1 MTQDRA
7 QLLITAVDQTRSAF
21 DSIRGNL
28 AKLGDESNR
37 VKGLLAGLG
46 VSLSVAGFATMI
58 KSAIDAA
65 DQLNKLSQKIGISVE
80 ALSTLR
86 FAAQLSDVSLETLQ
100 KGIKGLSQNIA
111 EANTG
116 VGDGAQ
122 VFEALGISVKNAD
135 GSMKSTEAV
144 LLQVADVFANLEDG
158 AVKTA
163 LAVKLFGKSGMDMI
177 PFLNQGAAG
186 INQLTAEAERLGL
199 KLTTETARS
208 AEAFNDNLTALKAS
222 SSSLGIALA
231 RDFLP
236 ELTNITNAM
245 REAANEAGTLKAL
258 WVGLGGVGNLV
269 FNGTEIK
276 RARDEVARIQEL
288 VDSTRKKVD
297 TGKAPV
303 PFMPFDIKFNDAAMA
318 TLKKNLAQWEQELA
332 GAKQRLDALISP
344 KRPEEKPPAGAP
356 TEDMQRIACVV
367 SGGQWINGKC
377 EKKSAGSAEKD
388 TTGAQTA
395 LLKAQLDAEFALLKD
410 GLTRQQTALDAALED
425 RLVSVRNYY
434 IQKTAIEQREVDAE
448 IARKQ
453 QELARSQQVASTG
466 KSDNDRLRA
475 KAEVV
480 KAESDLITLNNRRAD
495 IEQAN
500 ARKSAQ
506 AERELAD
513 ALAQARE
520 ELGQI
525 TGTATDA
532 DRQAAIARS
541 YRDLRAR
548 LAAESDAGGVSLVD
562 RQIDVNAVQANLAAL
577 ESQWRQVTERLRN
590 AQEAIQTQQQAGML
604 TEAQAR
610 QQIVALQQQS
620 ATEMERLLPTMQQAA
635 QTIGPDAVIR
645 VQSWRNELE
654 RTRLVVDEM
663 APLWNRIGEAFG
675 GALNGILSGT
685 QTWRNAMS
693 ALFMQVANAFLQQL
707 VIQPFQQWVA
717 MQARMLA
724 LKLGFIQQEQAADTA
739 ASVAKVAQKSS
750 ETTAVVSMDAAK
762 AGAGAAASQ
771 ASIPY
776 VGPALAVAA
785 MVAMV
790 AAVMA
795 LLGKVKKF
803 AAGGLVSGPG
813 TSTSDS
819 IPARLSAGEFV
830 LRAEVVRRVG
840 VDFLHALNG
849 GLSAPRWS
857 GPRLAFADGGVVPEI
872 APAPAAA
879 PSQAVRIVNV
889 IDPGMAADYLNSA
902 AGEKTIL
909 NVLSRNGSA
918 VRELL
923 R

>member
-28 AKLGDESNR
+28 SKLGDESNR
-37 VKGLLAGLG
+37 VKGMLAGLG

-100 KGIKGLSQNIA
+100 KGIKGLSQNIT

-116 VGDGAQ
+116 IGDGAQ
-122 VFEALGISVKNAD
+122 VFDALGISVRNAD

-186 INQLTAEAERLGL
+186 ISQLTAEAERLGL

-258 WVGLGGVGNLV
+258 WVGLGGVGNLI

-303 PFMPFDIKFNDAAMA
+303 PFMPFDVKFNDGAMA
-318 TLKKNLAQWEQELA
+318 TLRKNLAQWEQELA
-332 GAKQRLDALISP
+332 GAKQRLDDLTSP
-344 KRPEEKPPAGAP
+344 KRPEEKTPTGKP

-367 SGGQWINGKC
+367 SGGQWVNGKC
-377 EKKSAGSAEKD
+377 EKKSAGGAEKE
-388 TTGAQTA
+388 TTGAQLA
-395 LLKAQLDAEFALLKD
+395 VVKAQAEAEFKVLKE
-410 GLTRQQTALDAALED
+410 GLDLQKTALDRALDD
-425 RLVSVRNYY
+425 RLVSIRDYY
-434 IQKTAIEQREVDAE
+434 GRKTQIEQQAIDQELA
-448 IARKQ
+448 AKQ
-453 QELARSQQVASTG
+453 QELTAQSAIAVGG
-466 KSDNDRLRA
+466 KDEAQRLRA
-475 KAEVV
+475 KAEVKKLEGEITV
-480 KAESDLITLNNRRAD
+480 LNMKRGEVEVANAHAAAKAEKELADELARVRDRLAEIRGAGGGGGGDVTRARLEREYQPLIEKLNRMGDTTGAADVGRLINVETDLAELAKLERQYGVVTERMAIR
-495 IEQAN
+495 
-500 ARKSAQ
+500 
-506 AERELAD
+506 EREL
-513 ALAQARE
+513 Q
-520 ELGQI
+520 
-525 TGTATDA
+525 
-532 DRQAAIARS
+532 
-541 YRDLRAR
+541 
-548 LAAESDAGGVSLVD
+548 
-562 RQIDVNAVQANLAAL
+562 VQKD
-577 ESQWRQVTERLRN
+577 
-590 AQEAIQTQQQAGML
+590 AGML
-604 TEAQAR
+604 TESQMRRGVLELHQQTAAEVDGLIPKMQELAASTGSEEAINRVAR
-610 QQIVALQQQS
+610 LKVEVAGLKTEADDVATRINGDVENAFATMFEQIGSGAKS
-620 ATEMERLLPTMQQAA
+620 AKDAFADFARSVISAINRIAA
-635 QTIGPDAVIR
+635 QKIAE
-645 VQSWRNELE
+645 EL
-654 RTRLVVDEM
+654 
-663 APLWNRIGEAFG
+663 FG
-675 GALNGILSGT
+675 G
-685 QTWRNAMS
+685 MS
-693 ALFMQVANAFLQQL
+693 
-707 VIQPFQQWVA
+707 
-717 MQARMLA
+717 
-724 LKLGFIQQEQAADTA
+724 KG
-739 ASVAKVAQKSS
+739 
-750 ETTAVVSMDAAK
+750 
-762 AGAGAAASQ
+762 GG
-771 ASIPY
+771 
-776 VGPALAVAA
+776 
-785 MVAMV
+785 
-790 AAVMA
+790 
-795 LLGKVKKF
+795 
-803 AAGGLVSGPG
+803 GGLGGLISGLFQWAGFASGGYVTGPG
-813 TSTSDS
+813 TTTSDS
-819 IPARLSAGEFV
+819 IPARLSAGEYV
-830 LRAEVVRRVG
+830 LRAEAVRRVG
-840 VDFLHALNG
+840 VEFLHALNG
-849 GLSAPRWS
+849 GLAAPRWL
-857 GPRLAFADGGVVPEI
+857 GPRLAFAEGGLVPDV
-872 APAPAAA
+872 AQAPAAA
-879 PSQAVRIVNV
+879 PSQSVRIVNV

>member
-37 VKGLLAGLG
+37 VRGMLAGLG
-46 VSLSVAGFATMI
+46 VSLSVAGFAAMI

-116 VGDGAQ
+116 IGDGAQ
-122 VFEALGISVKNAD
+122 VFDALGISVRNAD

-186 INQLTAEAERLGL
+186 ISQLTAEAERLGL

-258 WVGLGGVGNLV
+258 WVGLGGVGNLI

-303 PFMPFDIKFNDAAMA
+303 PFMPFDVKFNDGAMA
-318 TLKKNLAQWEQELA
+318 TLRKNLAQWEQELA
-332 GAKQRLDALISP
+332 GAKQRLDDLTSP
-344 KRPEEKPPAGAP
+344 KRPEEKTPTGKP

-367 SGGQWINGKC
+367 SGGQWVNGKC
-377 EKKSAGSAEKD
+377 EKKSAGGAEKD
-388 TTGAQTA
+388 TTGAQLA
-395 LLKAQLDAEFALLKD
+395 VVKAQAEAEFKVLKE
-410 GLTRQQTALDAALED
+410 GLDLQKTALDRALDD
-425 RLVSVRNYY
+425 RLVSIRDYY
-434 IQKTAIEQREVDAE
+434 GRKTQIEQQAIDQELA
-448 IARKQ
+448 AKQ
-453 QELARSQQVASTG
+453 QELTAQSAIAVGG
-466 KSDNDRLRA
+466 KDEAQRLRA
-475 KAEVV
+475 KADVKKLEGEITVLNMKRGEVEV
-480 KAESDLITLNNRRAD
+480 ANAHAAAKAEKELADELARVRDRLAEIRGAGGGGGGDVTRARLEREYQPLIEKLNRMGDTTGAADVGRLINVETDLAELAKLERQYGVVTERMAIR
-495 IEQAN
+495 
-500 ARKSAQ
+500 
-506 AERELAD
+506 EREL
-513 ALAQARE
+513 Q
-520 ELGQI
+520 
-525 TGTATDA
+525 
-532 DRQAAIARS
+532 
-541 YRDLRAR
+541 
-548 LAAESDAGGVSLVD
+548 
-562 RQIDVNAVQANLAAL
+562 VQKD
-577 ESQWRQVTERLRN
+577 
-590 AQEAIQTQQQAGML
+590 AGML
-604 TEAQAR
+604 TESQMRRGVLELHQQTAAEVDGLIPKMQELAASTGSEEAINRVAR
-610 QQIVALQQQS
+610 LKVEVAGLKTEADDVATRINGDVENAFATMFEQIGSGAKS
-620 ATEMERLLPTMQQAA
+620 AKDAFADFARSVISAINRIAA
-635 QTIGPDAVIR
+635 QKIAE
-645 VQSWRNELE
+645 EL
-654 RTRLVVDEM
+654 
-663 APLWNRIGEAFG
+663 FG
-675 GALNGILSGT
+675 G
-685 QTWRNAMS
+685 MS
-693 ALFMQVANAFLQQL
+693 
-707 VIQPFQQWVA
+707 
-717 MQARMLA
+717 
-724 LKLGFIQQEQAADTA
+724 KG
-739 ASVAKVAQKSS
+739 
-750 ETTAVVSMDAAK
+750 
-762 AGAGAAASQ
+762 GG
-771 ASIPY
+771 
-776 VGPALAVAA
+776 
-785 MVAMV
+785 
-790 AAVMA
+790 
-795 LLGKVKKF
+795 
-803 AAGGLVSGPG
+803 GGLGGLISGLFQWAGFASGGYVTGPG
-813 TSTSDS
+813 TTTSDS
-819 IPARLSAGEFV
+819 IPARLSAGEYV
-830 LRAEVVRRVG
+830 LRAEAVRRVG
-840 VDFLHALNG
+840 VEFLHALNG
-849 GLSAPRWS
+849 GLAAPRWL
-857 GPRLAFADGGVVPEI
+857 GPRLAFAEGGLVPDV
-872 APAPAAA
+872 AQAPAAA
-879 PSQAVRIVNV
+879 PSQSVRIVNV

>member
-122 VFEALGISVKNAD
+122 VFDALGISVKNAD

-186 INQLTAEAERLGL
+186 ITQLTAEAERLGL

-276 RARDEVARIQEL
+276 QARDEVARIQEL
-288 VDSTRKKVD
+288 VDSTRKKVES
-297 TGKAPV
+297 GKAPV
-303 PFMPFDIKFNDAAMA
+303 PFMPFDVKFNDTAMA
-318 TLKKNLAQWEQELA
+318 TLRKNLAQWEQELV

-344 KRPEEKPPAGAP
+344 KRPEEKTPTGKP

-367 SGGQWINGKC
+367 SGGQWVNGKC
-377 EKKSAGSAEKD
+377 EKKSAGGAEKD
-388 TTGAQTA
+388 TAGAQLA
-395 LLKAQLDAEFALLKD
+395 VVKAQAEAEFKVLKE
-410 GLTRQQTALDAALED
+410 GLDLQKSALDRALDD
-425 RLVSVRNYY
+425 RLVSIRDYY
-434 IQKTAIEQREVDAE
+434 ARKTQIEQQAIDQELA
-448 IARKQ
+448 AKQ
-453 QELARSQQVASTG
+453 QELAAQSAVAVSG
-466 KSDNDRLRA
+466 KDEAQRLRA
-475 KAEVV
+475 KAEVKKLEGEITV
-480 KAESDLITLNNRRAD
+480 LNMKRGEVEVVNAHAAAKAEKELADELARVRDRLAEIRGGSGGEVTRARLEREYQPLIEKLQRMGDTTGVADVGRLINVEADLAELGKLERQYQTVTERMAIR
-495 IEQAN
+495 
-500 ARKSAQ
+500 
-506 AERELAD
+506 EREL
-513 ALAQARE
+513 Q
-520 ELGQI
+520 
-525 TGTATDA
+525 
-532 DRQAAIARS
+532 
-541 YRDLRAR
+541 
-548 LAAESDAGGVSLVD
+548 
-562 RQIDVNAVQANLAAL
+562 VQKD
-577 ESQWRQVTERLRN
+577 
-590 AQEAIQTQQQAGML
+590 AGML
-604 TEAQAR
+604 TESQMRRGVLELHQQTAAEVEGLIPKMQELAAATGSEEAINRVAR
-610 QQIVALQQQS
+610 LKVEVAGLKTAADDVATRINGDVENAFATMFEQIGSGAKS
-620 ATEMERLLPTMQQAA
+620 AKDAFADFARSVLAAINRIAA
-635 QTIGPDAVIR
+635 QKIAE
-645 VQSWRNELE
+645 EL
-654 RTRLVVDEM
+654 
-663 APLWNRIGEAFG
+663 FG
-675 GALNGILSGT
+675 GMNKGG
-685 QTWRNAMS
+685 
-693 ALFMQVANAFLQQL
+693 
-707 VIQPFQQWVA
+707 
-717 MQARMLA
+717 
-724 LKLGFIQQEQAADTA
+724 
-739 ASVAKVAQKSS
+739 
-750 ETTAVVSMDAAK
+750 
-762 AGAGAAASQ
+762 
-771 ASIPY
+771 
-776 VGPALAVAA
+776 
-785 MVAMV
+785 
-790 AAVMA
+790 
-795 LLGKVKKF
+795 
-803 AAGGLVSGPG
+803 GGLGGLISGLFQWAGFASGGYVTGPG
-813 TSTSDS
+813 TTTSDS
-819 IPARLSAGEFV
+819 IPARLSAGEYV
-830 LRAEVVRRVG
+830 LRAEAVRRVG

-849 GLSAPRWS
+849 GFFAPRWS
-857 GPRLAFADGGVVPEI
+857 GPRLAFAEGGLVPDV
-872 APAPAAA
+872 AQAPAAA
-879 PSQAVRIVNV
+879 PSQSVRIVNV

>member
-65 DQLNKLSQKIGISVE
+65 DHLNKLSQKIGISVE

-122 VFEALGISVKNAD
+122 VFDALGISVKNAD

-163 LAVKLFGKSGMDMI
+163 LAVKLFSKSGMDMI

-222 SSSLGIALA
+222 SSALGIVLA

-236 ELTNITNAM
+236 ELINITNAM
-245 REAANEAGTLKAL
+245 REAASDSGKLKAM
-258 WVGLGGVGNLV
+258 WVGLGGVGNLL

-276 RARDEVARIQEL
+276 QARDEVARIQEL

-303 PFMPFDIKFNDAAMA
+303 PFMPFDVKFNEGAMA
-318 TLKKNLAQWEQELA
+318 TLRKNLGQWEQELA
-332 GAKQRLDALISP
+332 AAKQRLDALTSP
-344 KRPEEKPPAGAP
+344 KRADEKSPTGKP

-367 SGGQWINGKC
+367 SGGQWVNGKC
-377 EKKSAGSAEKD
+377 EKKSADNEKD
-388 TTGAQTA
+388 TTGAQLA
-395 LLKAQLDAEFALLKD
+395 IVKAQAEAEFKVLKE
-410 GLTRQQTALDAALED
+410 GLDLQKSALDRALDD
-425 RLVSVRNYY
+425 RLVSIRDYY
-434 IQKTAIEQREVDAE
+434 ARKTQIEQQAVDQELA
-448 IARKQ
+448 AKQ
-453 QELARSQQVASTG
+453 QELSAQSAVAVGG
-466 KSDNDRLRA
+466 KDEAQRLRA
-475 KAEVV
+475 KAEVKKLEGEITV
-480 KAESDLITLNNRRAD
+480 LNMKRGEIEVVNAHAAAKAEKELADELARVRDRLAEIRGGAGGEVTRSRLEREYQPLVEKLQRMGDTTGVADVGRLINVEGDMAEL
-495 IEQAN
+495 
-500 ARKSAQ
+500 ARLERQYQNVTDRMSIR
-506 AERELAD
+506 EREL
-513 ALAQARE
+513 Q
-520 ELGQI
+520 
-525 TGTATDA
+525 
-532 DRQAAIARS
+532 
-541 YRDLRAR
+541 
-548 LAAESDAGGVSLVD
+548 
-562 RQIDVNAVQANLAAL
+562 VQKD
-577 ESQWRQVTERLRN
+577 
-590 AQEAIQTQQQAGML
+590 AGML
-604 TEAQAR
+604 TEAQMR
-610 QQIVALQQQS
+610 REVLTLHQQT
-620 ATEMERLLPTMQQAA
+620 ATEVEGMIPKMQALATATGSEEAINRVARLKVEVAGLKTVADDVATRINGDVENAFTTMFEQIGSGAKSASDAFGDFARSVLAAINRIAA
-635 QTIGPDAVIR
+635 QKIAE
-645 VQSWRNELE
+645 EL
-654 RTRLVVDEM
+654 
-663 APLWNRIGEAFG
+663 FG
-675 GALNGILSGT
+675 GMTKG
-685 QTWRNAMS
+685 
-693 ALFMQVANAFLQQL
+693 
-707 VIQPFQQWVA
+707 
-717 MQARMLA
+717 
-724 LKLGFIQQEQAADTA
+724 
-739 ASVAKVAQKSS
+739 
-750 ETTAVVSMDAAK
+750 
-762 AGAGAAASQ
+762 GAG
-771 ASIPY
+771 
-776 VGPALAVAA
+776 GL
-785 MVAMV
+785 
-790 AAVMA
+790 
-795 LLGKVKKF
+795 
-803 AAGGLVSGPG
+803 GGLVSGFFKWAGFAGGGYVSGPG
-813 TSTSDS
+813 TATSDS
-819 IPARLSAGEFV
+819 IPARLSAGEYV
-830 LRAEVVRRVG
+830 LRADAVRRVG

-849 GLSAPRWS
+849 GLRIGLTGPRWS
-857 GPRLAFADGGVVPEI
+857 GQRLAFADGGLVPDV
-872 APAPAAA
+872 AQAPAAA
-879 PSQAVRIVNV
+879 PSQSVRIVNV

>member
-37 VKGLLAGLG
+37 VKGMLAGLG
-46 VSLSVAGFATMI
+46 VSLSVAGFAAMI

-116 VGDGAQ
+116 IGDGAQ
-122 VFEALGISVKNAD
+122 VFDALGISVRNAD

-186 INQLTAEAERLGL
+186 ITQLTAEAERLGL

-208 AEAFNDNLTALKAS
+208 AETFNDNLTALKAS

-258 WVGLGGVGNLV
+258 WVGLGGVGNLI

-303 PFMPFDIKFNDAAMA
+303 PFMPFDVKFNDGAMA
-318 TLKKNLAQWEQELA
+318 TLRKNLAQWEQELA
-332 GAKQRLDALISP
+332 GAKQRLDALTSP
-344 KRPEEKPPAGAP
+344 KRPEEKTP
-356 TEDMQRIACVV
+356 TGKPTDDMQRIACVV
-367 SGGQWINGKC
+367 SGGQWVNGKC
-377 EKKSAGSAEKD
+377 EKKSAGGAEKD
-388 TTGAQTA
+388 TTGAQLA
-395 LLKAQLDAEFALLKD
+395 VVKAQAEAEFKVLKE
-410 GLTRQQTALDAALED
+410 GLDLQKTALDRALDD
-425 RLVSVRNYY
+425 RLVSIRDYY
-434 IQKTAIEQREVDAE
+434 GRKTQIEQQAIDQELA
-448 IARKQ
+448 AKQ
-453 QELARSQQVASTG
+453 QELTAQSAIAVGG
-466 KSDNDRLRA
+466 KDETQRLRA
-475 KAEVV
+475 KAEVKKLEGEITV
-480 KAESDLITLNNRRAD
+480 LNMKRGEVEVANAHAAAKAEKELADELARVRDRLAEIRGAGGGGGGDVTRARLEREYQPLIEKLNRMGDTTGAADVGRLINVEADLAEL
-495 IEQAN
+495 
-500 ARKSAQ
+500 ARLERQYGVVTERMAIR
-506 AERELAD
+506 EREL
-513 ALAQARE
+513 Q
-520 ELGQI
+520 
-525 TGTATDA
+525 
-532 DRQAAIARS
+532 
-541 YRDLRAR
+541 
-548 LAAESDAGGVSLVD
+548 
-562 RQIDVNAVQANLAAL
+562 VQKD
-577 ESQWRQVTERLRN
+577 
-590 AQEAIQTQQQAGML
+590 AGML
-604 TEAQAR
+604 TESQMRRGVLELHQQTAAEVDGLIPKMQELAASTGSEEAINRVAR
-610 QQIVALQQQS
+610 LKVEVAGLKTEADDVATRINGDVENAFATMFEQIGSGAKS
-620 ATEMERLLPTMQQAA
+620 AKDAFADFARSVISAINRIAA
-635 QTIGPDAVIR
+635 QKIAE
-645 VQSWRNELE
+645 EL
-654 RTRLVVDEM
+654 
-663 APLWNRIGEAFG
+663 FG
-675 GALNGILSGT
+675 G
-685 QTWRNAMS
+685 MS
-693 ALFMQVANAFLQQL
+693 
-707 VIQPFQQWVA
+707 
-717 MQARMLA
+717 
-724 LKLGFIQQEQAADTA
+724 KG
-739 ASVAKVAQKSS
+739 
-750 ETTAVVSMDAAK
+750 
-762 AGAGAAASQ
+762 GG
-771 ASIPY
+771 
-776 VGPALAVAA
+776 
-785 MVAMV
+785 
-790 AAVMA
+790 
-795 LLGKVKKF
+795 
-803 AAGGLVSGPG
+803 GGLGGLISGLFQWAGFASGGYVTGPG
-813 TSTSDS
+813 TTTSDS
-819 IPARLSAGEFV
+819 IPARLSAGEYV
-830 LRAEVVRRVG
+830 LRAEAVRRVG
-840 VDFLHALNG
+840 VEFLHALNG
-849 GLSAPRWS
+849 GLAAPRWL
-857 GPRLAFADGGVVPEI
+857 GPRLAFADGGLVPDV
-872 APAPAAA
+872 AQAPAAA
-879 PSQAVRIVNV
+879 PSQSVRIVNV

>member
-65 DQLNKLSQKIGISVE
+65 DHLNKLSQKIGISVE

-122 VFEALGISVKNAD
+122 VFDALGISVKNAD

-222 SSSLGIALA
+222 SSALGITLA

-236 ELTNITNAM
+236 ELINITNAM
-245 REAANEAGTLKAL
+245 REAANDSGKLKAM
-258 WVGLGGVGNLV
+258 WVGLGGVGNLL

-276 RARDEVARIQEL
+276 QARDEVARIQEL

-303 PFMPFDIKFNDAAMA
+303 PFMPFDVKFNEGAMA
-318 TLKKNLAQWEQELA
+318 TLRKNLAQWEQELA
-332 GAKQRLDALISP
+332 AAKQRLDALTSP
-344 KRPEEKPPAGAP
+344 KRADEKSPTGKP

-367 SGGQWINGKC
+367 SGGQWVNGKC
-377 EKKSAGSAEKD
+377 EKKSADNEKD
-388 TTGAQTA
+388 TTGAQLA
-395 LLKAQLDAEFALLKD
+395 IVKAQAEAEFKVLKE
-410 GLTRQQTALDAALED
+410 GLDLQKSALDRALDD
-425 RLVSVRNYY
+425 RLVSIRDYY
-434 IQKTAIEQREVDAE
+434 ARKTQIEQQAIDQELA
-448 IARKQ
+448 AKQ
-453 QELARSQQVASTG
+453 QELSAQSTVAVGG
-466 KSDNDRLRA
+466 KDEAQRLRA
-475 KAEVV
+475 KAEVKKLEGEITV
-480 KAESDLITLNNRRAD
+480 LNMKRGEIEVVNAHAAAKAEKELADELARVRDRLAEIRGGAGGEVTRARLEREYQPLVEKLQRMGDTTGVADVGRLIN
-495 IEQAN
+495 IEGDMAEL
-500 ARKSAQ
+500 ARLERQYQNVTDRMSIR
-506 AERELAD
+506 EREL
-513 ALAQARE
+513 Q
-520 ELGQI
+520 
-525 TGTATDA
+525 
-532 DRQAAIARS
+532 
-541 YRDLRAR
+541 
-548 LAAESDAGGVSLVD
+548 
-562 RQIDVNAVQANLAAL
+562 VQKD
-577 ESQWRQVTERLRN
+577 
-590 AQEAIQTQQQAGML
+590 AGML
-604 TEAQAR
+604 TEAQMR
-610 QQIVALQQQS
+610 REVLTLHQQT
-620 ATEMERLLPTMQQAA
+620 ATEVEGMIPKMQALATATGSEEAINRVARLKVEVAGLKTVADDVATRINGDVENAFTTMFEQIGSGAKSASDAFGDFARSVLAAINRIAA
-635 QTIGPDAVIR
+635 QKIAE
-645 VQSWRNELE
+645 EL
-654 RTRLVVDEM
+654 
-663 APLWNRIGEAFG
+663 FG
-675 GALNGILSGT
+675 GMTKG
-685 QTWRNAMS
+685 
-693 ALFMQVANAFLQQL
+693 
-707 VIQPFQQWVA
+707 
-717 MQARMLA
+717 
-724 LKLGFIQQEQAADTA
+724 
-739 ASVAKVAQKSS
+739 
-750 ETTAVVSMDAAK
+750 
-762 AGAGAAASQ
+762 GAG
-771 ASIPY
+771 
-776 VGPALAVAA
+776 GL
-785 MVAMV
+785 
-790 AAVMA
+790 
-795 LLGKVKKF
+795 
-803 AAGGLVSGPG
+803 GGLVSGFFKWAGFAGGGYVSGPG
-813 TSTSDS
+813 TATSDS
-819 IPARLSAGEFV
+819 IPARLSAGEYV
-830 LRAEVVRRVG
+830 LRADAVRRVG

-849 GLSAPRWS
+849 GLRIGLTGPRWS
-857 GPRLAFADGGVVPEI
+857 GQRLAFADGGLVPDVAQ
-872 APAPAAA
+872 APTAA
-879 PSQAVRIVNV
+879 PSQSVRIVNV

>member
-28 AKLGDESNR
+28 SKLGDESNR
-37 VKGLLAGLG
+37 VKGMLAGLG
-46 VSLSVAGFATMI
+46 VSLSVAGFAAMI

-100 KGIKGLSQNIA
+100 KGIKGLSKNIA

-116 VGDGAQ
+116 IGDGAQ
-122 VFEALGISVKNAD
+122 VFDALGISVRNAD

-186 INQLTAEAERLGL
+186 ITQLTAEAERLGL

-258 WVGLGGVGNLV
+258 WVGLGGVGNLI

-303 PFMPFDIKFNDAAMA
+303 PFMPFDVKFNDSAMA
-318 TLKKNLAQWEQELA
+318 TLRKNLAQWEQELA
-332 GAKQRLDALISP
+332 GAKQRLDALTSP
-344 KRPEEKPPAGAP
+344 KRPEEKTPTGKP

-367 SGGQWINGKC
+367 SGGQWVNGKC
-377 EKKSAGSAEKD
+377 EKKSAGGAEKD
-388 TTGAQTA
+388 TTGAQLA
-395 LLKAQLDAEFALLKD
+395 VVKAQAEAEFKVLKE
-410 GLTRQQTALDAALED
+410 GLNLQKTALDRALDD
-425 RLVSVRNYY
+425 RLVSIRDYY
-434 IQKTAIEQREVDAE
+434 GRKTQIEQQAIDQELA
-448 IARKQ
+448 AKQ
-453 QELARSQQVASTG
+453 QELTAQSAIAVGG
-466 KSDNDRLRA
+466 KDEAQRLRA
-475 KAEVV
+475 KAEVKRLEGEITV
-480 KAESDLITLNNRRAD
+480 LNMKRGEIEVANAHAAAKAEKELADELARVRDRLAEIRGAGGGGGGDVTRARLEREYQPLIEKLNRMGDTTGAADVGRLINVEADLAEL
-495 IEQAN
+495 
-500 ARKSAQ
+500 ARLERQYGVVTERMAIR
-506 AERELAD
+506 EREL
-513 ALAQARE
+513 Q
-520 ELGQI
+520 
-525 TGTATDA
+525 
-532 DRQAAIARS
+532 
-541 YRDLRAR
+541 
-548 LAAESDAGGVSLVD
+548 
-562 RQIDVNAVQANLAAL
+562 VQKD
-577 ESQWRQVTERLRN
+577 
-590 AQEAIQTQQQAGML
+590 AGML
-604 TEAQAR
+604 TESQMRRGVLELHQQTAAEVDGLIPKMQELAASTGSEEAINRVAR
-610 QQIVALQQQS
+610 LKVEVAGLKTEADDVATRINGDVENAFATMFEQIGSGAKS
-620 ATEMERLLPTMQQAA
+620 AKDAFADFARSVISAINRIAA
-635 QTIGPDAVIR
+635 QKIAE
-645 VQSWRNELE
+645 EL
-654 RTRLVVDEM
+654 
-663 APLWNRIGEAFG
+663 FG
-675 GALNGILSGT
+675 G
-685 QTWRNAMS
+685 MS
-693 ALFMQVANAFLQQL
+693 
-707 VIQPFQQWVA
+707 
-717 MQARMLA
+717 
-724 LKLGFIQQEQAADTA
+724 
-739 ASVAKVAQKSS
+739 KV
-750 ETTAVVSMDAAK
+750 
-762 AGAGAAASQ
+762 GG
-771 ASIPY
+771 
-776 VGPALAVAA
+776 
-785 MVAMV
+785 
-790 AAVMA
+790 
-795 LLGKVKKF
+795 
-803 AAGGLVSGPG
+803 GGLGGLISGLFQWAGFASGGYVTGPG
-813 TSTSDS
+813 TTTSDS
-819 IPARLSAGEFV
+819 IPARLSAGEYV
-830 LRAEVVRRVG
+830 LRAEAVRRVG
-840 VDFLHALNG
+840 VEFLHALNG
-849 GLSAPRWS
+849 GLAAPRWL
-857 GPRLAFADGGVVPEI
+857 GPRLAFADGGLVPDV
-872 APAPAAA
+872 AQAPAAA
-879 PSQAVRIVNV
+879 PSQSVRIVNV

>member
-65 DQLNKLSQKIGISVE
+65 DHLNKLSQKIGISVE

-122 VFEALGISVKNAD
+122 VFEALGISVRNAD

-258 WVGLGGVGNLV
+258 WVGLGGVGNLI

-276 RARDEVARIQEL
+276 QARDEVARIQEL
-288 VDSTRKKVD
+288 VDSTRKKVES
-297 TGKAPV
+297 GKAPV
-303 PFMPFDIKFNDAAMA
+303 PFMPFDVKFNDTAMA
-318 TLKKNLAQWEQELA
+318 TLRKNLAQREQELA
-332 GAKQRLDALISP
+332 AARQRLDALTSP
-344 KRPEEKPPAGAP
+344 KRPEEKTPTGKP

-367 SGGQWINGKC
+367 SGGQWVNGKC
-377 EKKSAGSAEKD
+377 EKKSAGGVEKD
-388 TTGAQTA
+388 TTGAQLA
-395 LLKAQLDAEFALLKD
+395 AVKAQAESEFKVLKEGLDLQKS
-410 GLTRQQTALDAALED
+410 ALDRSLDD
-425 RLVSVRNYY
+425 RLVSIRDYY
-434 IQKTAIEQREVDAE
+434 GRKTQIEQQAIDQELA
-448 IARKQ
+448 AKQ
-453 QELARSQQVASTG
+453 QELTAQSAVAANG
-466 KSDNDRLRA
+466 KDEAQRLRA
-475 KAEVV
+475 KAEVKKLEGEITV
-480 KAESDLITLNNRRAD
+480 LNMKRGEVEVANAHAAAKAEKELADELARVRDRLAEIRGGTGGDVTRARLEREYQPLIEKLNRMGDTTGAADVGRLINVEADLAELAKLERQYGVVTERMAIR
-495 IEQAN
+495 
-500 ARKSAQ
+500 
-506 AERELAD
+506 ERELQVQKDAGMITETQMRRGVLELHQQTAAEVDGLIPKMQELAASTGSEEAINRVARLKVEVAGLKTAAD
-513 ALAQARE
+513 DVATRINGDVENAFATMFEQIGSGAKSAKDAFADFARSVISAINRIAAQKLAE
-520 ELGQI
+520 EL
-525 TGTATDA
+525 
-532 DRQAAIARS
+532 
-541 YRDLRAR
+541 
-548 LAAESDAGGVSLVD
+548 
-562 RQIDVNAVQANLAAL
+562 
-577 ESQWRQVTERLRN
+577 
-590 AQEAIQTQQQAGML
+590 
-604 TEAQAR
+604 
-610 QQIVALQQQS
+610 
-620 ATEMERLLPTMQQAA
+620 
-635 QTIGPDAVIR
+635 
-645 VQSWRNELE
+645 
-654 RTRLVVDEM
+654 
-663 APLWNRIGEAFG
+663 FG
-675 GALNGILSGT
+675 G
-685 QTWRNAMS
+685 MS
-693 ALFMQVANAFLQQL
+693 
-707 VIQPFQQWVA
+707 
-717 MQARMLA
+717 
-724 LKLGFIQQEQAADTA
+724 KG
-739 ASVAKVAQKSS
+739 
-750 ETTAVVSMDAAK
+750 
-762 AGAGAAASQ
+762 GG
-771 ASIPY
+771 
-776 VGPALAVAA
+776 
-785 MVAMV
+785 
-790 AAVMA
+790 
-795 LLGKVKKF
+795 
-803 AAGGLVSGPG
+803 GGLGGLISGLFQWAGFASGGYVTGPG
-813 TSTSDS
+813 TTTSDS
-819 IPARLSAGEFV
+819 IPARLSAGEYV
-830 LRAEVVRRVG
+830 LRAEAVRRVG
-840 VDFLHALNG
+840 VEFLHALNG
-849 GLSAPRWS
+849 GLAAPRWL
-857 GPRLAFADGGVVPEI
+857 GPRLAFADGGLVPDV
-872 APAPAAA
+872 ASPPATA
-879 PSQAVRIVNV
+879 PSQSVRIVNV

>member
-1 MTQDRA
+1 VTQDRA

-37 VKGLLAGLG
+37 VKGMLAGLG
-46 VSLSVAGFATMI
+46 VSLSVAGFAAMI

-116 VGDGAQ
+116 IGDGAQ
-122 VFEALGISVKNAD
+122 VFDALGISVRNAD

-186 INQLTAEAERLGL
+186 ITQLTAEAERLGL

-258 WVGLGGVGNLV
+258 WVGLGGVGNLI

-276 RARDEVARIQEL
+276 RVRDEVARIQEL

-303 PFMPFDIKFNDAAMA
+303 PFMPFDVKFNDGAMA
-318 TLKKNLAQWEQELA
+318 TLRKNLAQWEQELA
-332 GAKQRLDALISP
+332 GAKQRLDALTSP
-344 KRPEEKPPAGAP
+344 KRPEEKTPTGKP

-367 SGGQWINGKC
+367 SGGQWVNGKC
-377 EKKSAGSAEKD
+377 EKKSAGGAEKD
-388 TTGAQTA
+388 TTGAQLA
-395 LLKAQLDAEFALLKD
+395 VLKAQAEAEFKVLKE
-410 GLTRQQTALDAALED
+410 GLDLQKTALDRSLDD
-425 RLVSVRNYY
+425 RLVSIRDYY
-434 IQKTAIEQREVDAE
+434 GRKTQIEQQAIDQELA
-448 IARKQ
+448 AKQ
-453 QELARSQQVASTG
+453 QELSAQSAIAVGG
-466 KSDNDRLRA
+466 KDEAQRLRA
-475 KAEVV
+475 KAEVKKLEGEITV
-480 KAESDLITLNNRRAD
+480 LNMKRGEVEVANAQAAAKAEKELADELARVRDRLAEIRGGTGGNVTRARLEREYQPLIEKLNRMGDTTGAADVGRLINVEADLAEL
-495 IEQAN
+495 
-500 ARKSAQ
+500 ARLERQYGVVTERMAIR
-506 AERELAD
+506 EREL
-513 ALAQARE
+513 Q
-520 ELGQI
+520 
-525 TGTATDA
+525 
-532 DRQAAIARS
+532 
-541 YRDLRAR
+541 
-548 LAAESDAGGVSLVD
+548 
-562 RQIDVNAVQANLAAL
+562 VQKD
-577 ESQWRQVTERLRN
+577 
-590 AQEAIQTQQQAGML
+590 AGML
-604 TEAQAR
+604 TESQMRRGVLELHQQTAAEVDGLIPKMQELAESTGSEEAINRVAR
-610 QQIVALQQQS
+610 LKVEVAGLKTEADDVATRINGDVENAFATMFEQIGSGAKS
-620 ATEMERLLPTMQQAA
+620 AKDAFADFARSVISAINRIAA
-635 QTIGPDAVIR
+635 QKIAE
-645 VQSWRNELE
+645 EL
-654 RTRLVVDEM
+654 
-663 APLWNRIGEAFG
+663 FG
-675 GALNGILSGT
+675 G
-685 QTWRNAMS
+685 MS
-693 ALFMQVANAFLQQL
+693 
-707 VIQPFQQWVA
+707 
-717 MQARMLA
+717 
-724 LKLGFIQQEQAADTA
+724 KG
-739 ASVAKVAQKSS
+739 
-750 ETTAVVSMDAAK
+750 
-762 AGAGAAASQ
+762 GG
-771 ASIPY
+771 
-776 VGPALAVAA
+776 
-785 MVAMV
+785 
-790 AAVMA
+790 
-795 LLGKVKKF
+795 
-803 AAGGLVSGPG
+803 GGLGGLISGLFQWAGFASGGYVTGPG
-813 TSTSDS
+813 TTTSDS
-819 IPARLSAGEFV
+819 IPARLSAGEYV
-830 LRAEVVRRVG
+830 LRAEAVRRVG
-840 VDFLHALNG
+840 VEFLHALNG
-849 GLSAPRWS
+849 GLAAPRWL
-857 GPRLAFADGGVVPEI
+857 GPRLAFADGGLVPDI
-872 APAPAAA
+872 AQAPAAA
-879 PSQAVRIVNV
+879 PSQSVRIVNV

>member
-37 VKGLLAGLG
+37 VKGMLAGLG
-46 VSLSVAGFATMI
+46 VSLSVAGFAAMI

-116 VGDGAQ
+116 IGDGAQ
-122 VFEALGISVKNAD
+122 VFDALGISVRNAD

-144 LLQVADVFANLEDG
+144 LLQAADVFANLEDG

-186 INQLTAEAERLGL
+186 ITQLTAEAERLGL

-258 WVGLGGVGNLV
+258 WVGLGGVGNLI

-303 PFMPFDIKFNDAAMA
+303 PFMPFDVKFNDGAMA
-318 TLKKNLAQWEQELA
+318 TLRKNLAQWEQELA
-332 GAKQRLDALISP
+332 GAKQRLDDLTSP
-344 KRPEEKPPAGAP
+344 KRPEEKTPTGKP

-367 SGGQWINGKC
+367 SGGQWVNGKC
-377 EKKSAGSAEKD
+377 EKKSAGGGEKD
-388 TTGAQTA
+388 TTGAHLA
-395 LLKAQLDAEFALLKD
+395 VVKAQAEAEFKVLKEELD
-410 GLTRQQTALDAALED
+410 LQKTALDRALDD
-425 RLVSVRNYY
+425 RLVSIRDYY
-434 IQKTAIEQREVDAE
+434 GRKTQIEQQAIDQELA
-448 IARKQ
+448 AKQ
-453 QELARSQQVASTG
+453 QELAAQSAIAVGG
-466 KSDNDRLRA
+466 KDEAQRLRA
-475 KAEVV
+475 KAEVKKLEGEITV
-480 KAESDLITLNNRRAD
+480 LNMKRGEVEVANAHAAAKAEKELADELTRVRDRLAEVRGGSGGDVTRARLEREYQPLIEKLQRVGDTPGAADVGRLINVEADLAELGKLERQYGVVTERMAIR
-495 IEQAN
+495 
-500 ARKSAQ
+500 
-506 AERELAD
+506 EREL
-513 ALAQARE
+513 Q
-520 ELGQI
+520 
-525 TGTATDA
+525 
-532 DRQAAIARS
+532 
-541 YRDLRAR
+541 
-548 LAAESDAGGVSLVD
+548 
-562 RQIDVNAVQANLAAL
+562 VQKG
-577 ESQWRQVTERLRN
+577 
-590 AQEAIQTQQQAGML
+590 AGML
-604 TEAQAR
+604 TETQMRRSVLELHQQTAAEVDGLIPKMQELAASTGSEEAINRVAR
-610 QQIVALQQQS
+610 LKVEVAGLKTEADDVATRINGDVENAFATMFEQIGSGAKS
-620 ATEMERLLPTMQQAA
+620 AKDAFADFARSVISAINRIAA
-635 QTIGPDAVIR
+635 QKIAE
-645 VQSWRNELE
+645 EL
-654 RTRLVVDEM
+654 
-663 APLWNRIGEAFG
+663 FG
-675 GALNGILSGT
+675 GMGKG
-685 QTWRNAMS
+685 
-693 ALFMQVANAFLQQL
+693 
-707 VIQPFQQWVA
+707 
-717 MQARMLA
+717 
-724 LKLGFIQQEQAADTA
+724 GGG
-739 ASVAKVAQKSS
+739 AS
-750 ETTAVVSMDAAK
+750 
-762 AGAGAAASQ
+762 
-771 ASIPY
+771 
-776 VGPALAVAA
+776 
-785 MVAMV
+785 
-790 AAVMA
+790 
-795 LLGKVKKF
+795 
-803 AAGGLVSGPG
+803 GGLGGLISGLFQWAGFASGGYVTGPG
-813 TSTSDS
+813 TTTSDS
-819 IPARLSAGEFV
+819 IPARLSAGEYV
-830 LRAEVVRRVG
+830 LRAEAVRRVG
-840 VDFLHALNG
+840 VEFLHALNG
-849 GLSAPRWS
+849 GLAAPRWL
-857 GPRLAFADGGVVPEI
+857 GPRLAFADGGLVPEV
-872 APAPAAA
+872 ASPPATA
-879 PSQAVRIVNV
+879 PSQSVRIVNV

>member
-37 VKGLLAGLG
+37 VKGMLAGLG
-46 VSLSVAGFATMI
+46 VSLSVAGFAAMI

-116 VGDGAQ
+116 IGDGAQ
-122 VFEALGISVKNAD
+122 VFDALGISVRNAD

-186 INQLTAEAERLGL
+186 ITQLTAEAERLGL

-258 WVGLGGVGNLV
+258 WVGLGGVGNLI

-303 PFMPFDIKFNDAAMA
+303 PFMPFDVKFNDGAMA
-318 TLKKNLAQWEQELA
+318 TLRKNLAQWEQELA
-332 GAKQRLDALISP
+332 GAKQRLDDLTSP
-344 KRPEEKPPAGAP
+344 KRPEEKTPTGKP

-367 SGGQWINGKC
+367 SGGQWVNGKC
-377 EKKSAGSAEKD
+377 EKKSAGGAEKD
-388 TTGAQTA
+388 TTGAQLA
-395 LLKAQLDAEFALLKD
+395 VVKAQAEAEFKVLKE
-410 GLTRQQTALDAALED
+410 GLDLQKTALDRALDD
-425 RLVSVRNYY
+425 RLVSIRDYY
-434 IQKTAIEQREVDAE
+434 GRKTQIEQQAIDQELA
-448 IARKQ
+448 AKQ
-453 QELARSQQVASTG
+453 QELTAQSAIAVGG
-466 KSDNDRLRA
+466 KDEAQRLRA
-475 KAEVV
+475 KAEVKKLEGEITV
-480 KAESDLITLNNRRAD
+480 LNMKRSEVEVANAHAAAKAEKELADELARVRDRLTEIRGAGGGGGGDVTRARLEREYQPLIEKLNRMGDTTGAADVGRLINVETDLAELAKLERQYGVVTERMAIR
-495 IEQAN
+495 
-500 ARKSAQ
+500 
-506 AERELAD
+506 EREL
-513 ALAQARE
+513 Q
-520 ELGQI
+520 
-525 TGTATDA
+525 
-532 DRQAAIARS
+532 
-541 YRDLRAR
+541 
-548 LAAESDAGGVSLVD
+548 
-562 RQIDVNAVQANLAAL
+562 VQKD
-577 ESQWRQVTERLRN
+577 
-590 AQEAIQTQQQAGML
+590 AGML
-604 TEAQAR
+604 TESQMRRGVLELHQQTAAEVDGLIPKMQELAASTGSEEAINRVAR
-610 QQIVALQQQS
+610 LKVEVAGLKTEADDVATRINGDVENAFATMFEQIGSGAKS
-620 ATEMERLLPTMQQAA
+620 AKDAFADFARSVISAINRIAA
-635 QTIGPDAVIR
+635 QKIAE
-645 VQSWRNELE
+645 EL
-654 RTRLVVDEM
+654 
-663 APLWNRIGEAFG
+663 FG
-675 GALNGILSGT
+675 G
-685 QTWRNAMS
+685 MS
-693 ALFMQVANAFLQQL
+693 
-707 VIQPFQQWVA
+707 
-717 MQARMLA
+717 
-724 LKLGFIQQEQAADTA
+724 KG
-739 ASVAKVAQKSS
+739 
-750 ETTAVVSMDAAK
+750 
-762 AGAGAAASQ
+762 GG
-771 ASIPY
+771 
-776 VGPALAVAA
+776 
-785 MVAMV
+785 
-790 AAVMA
+790 
-795 LLGKVKKF
+795 
-803 AAGGLVSGPG
+803 GGLGGLISGLFQWAGFASGGYVTGPG
-813 TSTSDS
+813 TTTSDS
-819 IPARLSAGEFV
+819 IPARLSAGEYV
-830 LRAEVVRRVG
+830 LRAEAVRRVG
-840 VDFLHALNG
+840 VEFLHALNG
-849 GLSAPRWS
+849 GLAAPRWL
-857 GPRLAFADGGVVPEI
+857 GPRLAFAEGGPVPDV
-872 APAPAAA
+872 AQAPAAA
-879 PSQAVRIVNV
+879 PSQSVRIVNV

>member
-28 AKLGDESNR
+28 AKLGDESSR

-46 VSLSVAGFATMI
+46 VSLSVAGFAAMI
-58 KSAIDAA
+58 KNAIDAA
-65 DQLNKLSQKIGISVE
+65 DHLNKLSQKIGISVE

-100 KGIKGLSQNIA
+100 KGIKGLSQNIT

-116 VGDGAQ
+116 IGDGAQ
-122 VFEALGISVKNAD
+122 VFEALGISVRNAD

-186 INQLTAEAERLGL
+186 INQLTTEAERLGL

-303 PFMPFDIKFNDAAMA
+303 PFMPFDVKFNDGAMA
-318 TLKKNLAQWEQELA
+318 TLRKNLAQWEQELA
-332 GAKQRLDALISP
+332 GAKKRLDDLTSP
-344 KRPEEKPPAGAP
+344 KRPEEKTPTGKP

-367 SGGQWINGKC
+367 SGGQWVNGKC
-377 EKKSAGSAEKD
+377 EKKSAGGAEKD
-388 TTGAQTA
+388 TTGAQLA
-395 LLKAQLDAEFALLKD
+395 LVKTQAESEFKVLKEGLDLQK
-410 GLTRQQTALDAALED
+410 TALDRSLDD
-425 RLVSVRNYY
+425 RLVSIRDYY
-434 IQKTAIEQREVDAE
+434 GRKTQIEQQAIDQELA
-448 IARKQ
+448 AKQ
-453 QELARSQQVASTG
+453 QELTAQSAIAVGG
-466 KSDNDRLRA
+466 KDEAQRLRA
-475 KAEVV
+475 KAEVKKLEGEITV
-480 KAESDLITLNNRRAD
+480 LNMKRGEVEVANAHAAAKAEKELADELARVRDRLAEVRGGTGSDVTRARLEREYQPLIEKLQRIGDTTGAAD
-495 IEQAN
+495 VGQLINVEADLAEL
-500 ARKSAQ
+500 ARLERQYGVVTERMAIR
-506 AERELAD
+506 EREL
-513 ALAQARE
+513 Q
-520 ELGQI
+520 
-525 TGTATDA
+525 
-532 DRQAAIARS
+532 
-541 YRDLRAR
+541 
-548 LAAESDAGGVSLVD
+548 
-562 RQIDVNAVQANLAAL
+562 VQKD
-577 ESQWRQVTERLRN
+577 
-590 AQEAIQTQQQAGML
+590 AGML
-604 TEAQAR
+604 TETQMRRSVLELHQQTAAEVDGLIPKMQELAASTGSEEAINRVAR
-610 QQIVALQQQS
+610 LKVEVAGLKTEADDVATRINGDVENAFATMFEQIGSGAKS
-620 ATEMERLLPTMQQAA
+620 AKDAFADFARSVISAINRIAA
-635 QTIGPDAVIR
+635 QKIAE
-645 VQSWRNELE
+645 EL
-654 RTRLVVDEM
+654 
-663 APLWNRIGEAFG
+663 FG
-675 GALNGILSGT
+675 G
-685 QTWRNAMS
+685 MS
-693 ALFMQVANAFLQQL
+693 
-707 VIQPFQQWVA
+707 
-717 MQARMLA
+717 
-724 LKLGFIQQEQAADTA
+724 KG
-739 ASVAKVAQKSS
+739 
-750 ETTAVVSMDAAK
+750 
-762 AGAGAAASQ
+762 GG
-771 ASIPY
+771 
-776 VGPALAVAA
+776 
-785 MVAMV
+785 
-790 AAVMA
+790 
-795 LLGKVKKF
+795 
-803 AAGGLVSGPG
+803 GGLGGLISGLFQWAGFASGGYVTGPG
-813 TSTSDS
+813 TTTSDS
-819 IPARLSAGEFV
+819 IPARLSAGEYV
-830 LRAEVVRRVG
+830 LRAEAVRRVG
-840 VDFLHALNG
+840 VEFLHALNG
-849 GLSAPRWS
+849 GLAAPRWL
-857 GPRLAFADGGVVPEI
+857 GPRLAFADGGLVPDV
-872 APAPAAA
+872 ASVPATA
-879 PSQAVRIVNV
+879 PSQSVRIVNV

>member
-28 AKLGDESNR
+28 SKLGDESKR
-37 VKGLLAGLG
+37 VKGMLAGLG
-46 VSLSVAGFATMI
+46 VSLSVAGFAAMI

-116 VGDGAQ
+116 IGDGAQ
-122 VFEALGISVKNAD
+122 VFDALGISVRNAD

-186 INQLTAEAERLGL
+186 ITQLTAEAERLGL

-258 WVGLGGVGNLV
+258 WVGLGGVGNLI

-303 PFMPFDIKFNDAAMA
+303 PFMPFDVKFNDAAMA
-318 TLKKNLAQWEQELA
+318 TLRKNLTQWEQELA
-332 GAKQRLDALISP
+332 AAKQRLDALTSP
-344 KRPEEKPPAGAP
+344 KRPEEKTPTGKP

-367 SGGQWINGKC
+367 SGGQWVNGKC
-377 EKKSAGSAEKD
+377 EKKSAGGAEKG
-388 TTGAQTA
+388 TTGAQLA
-395 LLKAQLDAEFALLKD
+395 VVKAQAEAEFKAVKE
-410 GLTRQQTALDAALED
+410 GLDLQKSALDRALDD
-425 RLVSVRNYY
+425 RLVSIRDYY
-434 IQKTAIEQREVDAE
+434 ARKTQIEQQAIDQELA
-448 IARKQ
+448 AKQ
-453 QELARSQQVASTG
+453 QELTAQSAVAVNG
-466 KSDNDRLRA
+466 KDEAQRLRA
-475 KAEVV
+475 KAEVKKLEGEITV
-480 KAESDLITLNNRRAD
+480 LNMKRGEVEVANAHAAAKAEKELADELARVRDRLAEIRGAGGGGGGDVTRARLEREYQPLIEKLNRMGDNTGAADVGRLINVEADLAEL
-495 IEQAN
+495 
-500 ARKSAQ
+500 ARLERQYGVVTERMAIR
-506 AERELAD
+506 EREL
-513 ALAQARE
+513 Q
-520 ELGQI
+520 
-525 TGTATDA
+525 
-532 DRQAAIARS
+532 
-541 YRDLRAR
+541 
-548 LAAESDAGGVSLVD
+548 
-562 RQIDVNAVQANLAAL
+562 VQKD
-577 ESQWRQVTERLRN
+577 
-590 AQEAIQTQQQAGML
+590 AGML
-604 TEAQAR
+604 TESQMRRGVLELHQQTAAEVDGLIPKMQELAASTGSEEAINRVAR
-610 QQIVALQQQS
+610 LKVEVAGLKTETDDVATRINGDVENAFATMFEQIGSGAKS
-620 ATEMERLLPTMQQAA
+620 AKDAFADFARSVISAINRIAA
-635 QTIGPDAVIR
+635 QKIAE
-645 VQSWRNELE
+645 EL
-654 RTRLVVDEM
+654 
-663 APLWNRIGEAFG
+663 FG
-675 GALNGILSGT
+675 G
-685 QTWRNAMS
+685 MS
-693 ALFMQVANAFLQQL
+693 
-707 VIQPFQQWVA
+707 
-717 MQARMLA
+717 
-724 LKLGFIQQEQAADTA
+724 KG
-739 ASVAKVAQKSS
+739 
-750 ETTAVVSMDAAK
+750 
-762 AGAGAAASQ
+762 GG
-771 ASIPY
+771 
-776 VGPALAVAA
+776 
-785 MVAMV
+785 
-790 AAVMA
+790 
-795 LLGKVKKF
+795 
-803 AAGGLVSGPG
+803 GGLGGLISGLFQWAGFASGGYVTGPG
-813 TSTSDS
+813 TTTSDS
-819 IPARLSAGEFV
+819 IPARLSAGEYV
-830 LRAEVVRRVG
+830 LRAEAVRRVG
-840 VDFLHALNG
+840 VEFLHALNG
-849 GLSAPRWS
+849 GLAAPRWL
-857 GPRLAFADGGVVPEI
+857 GPRLAFADGGLVPDV
-872 APAPAAA
+872 AQAPAAA
-879 PSQAVRIVNV
+879 PSQSVRIVNV

>member
-37 VKGLLAGLG
+37 VKGMLAGLG
-46 VSLSVAGFATMI
+46 VSLSVAGFAAMI

-116 VGDGAQ
+116 IGDGAQ
-122 VFEALGISVKNAD
+122 VFDALGISVRNAD

-186 INQLTAEAERLGL
+186 ITQLTAEAERLGL

-258 WVGLGGVGNLV
+258 WVGLGGVGNLI
-269 FNGTEIK
+269 FTGTEIK

-303 PFMPFDIKFNDAAMA
+303 PFMPFDVKFNDGAMA
-318 TLKKNLAQWEQELA
+318 TLRKNLAQWEQELA
-332 GAKQRLDALISP
+332 GAKQRLDALTSP
-344 KRPEEKPPAGAP
+344 KRPEEKTP
-356 TEDMQRIACVV
+356 TGKPTDDMQRIACVV
-367 SGGQWINGKC
+367 SGGQWVNGKC
-377 EKKSAGSAEKD
+377 EKKSAGGAEKD
-388 TTGAQTA
+388 TTGAQLA
-395 LLKAQLDAEFALLKD
+395 VVKAQAEAEFKVLKE
-410 GLTRQQTALDAALED
+410 GLDLQKTALDRALDD
-425 RLVSVRNYY
+425 RLVSIRDYY
-434 IQKTAIEQREVDAE
+434 GRKTQIEQQAIDQELA
-448 IARKQ
+448 AKQ
-453 QELARSQQVASTG
+453 QELTAQSAIAVGG
-466 KSDNDRLRA
+466 KDEAQRLRA
-475 KAEVV
+475 KAEVKKLEGEITV
-480 KAESDLITLNNRRAD
+480 LNMKRGEVEVANAHAAAKAEKELADELARVRDRLAEIRGAGGGGGGDVTRARLEREYQPLIEKLNRMGDTTGAADVGRLINVEADLAEL
-495 IEQAN
+495 
-500 ARKSAQ
+500 ARLERQYGVVTERMAIR
-506 AERELAD
+506 EREL
-513 ALAQARE
+513 Q
-520 ELGQI
+520 
-525 TGTATDA
+525 
-532 DRQAAIARS
+532 
-541 YRDLRAR
+541 
-548 LAAESDAGGVSLVD
+548 
-562 RQIDVNAVQANLAAL
+562 VQKD
-577 ESQWRQVTERLRN
+577 
-590 AQEAIQTQQQAGML
+590 AGML
-604 TEAQAR
+604 TESQMRRGVLELHQQTAAEVDGLIPKMQELAASTGSEEAINRVAR
-610 QQIVALQQQS
+610 LKVEVAGLKTEADDVATRINGDVENAFATMFEQIGSGAKS
-620 ATEMERLLPTMQQAA
+620 AKDAFADFARSVISAINRIAA
-635 QTIGPDAVIR
+635 QKIAE
-645 VQSWRNELE
+645 EL
-654 RTRLVVDEM
+654 
-663 APLWNRIGEAFG
+663 FG
-675 GALNGILSGT
+675 GMNKGG
-685 QTWRNAMS
+685 
-693 ALFMQVANAFLQQL
+693 
-707 VIQPFQQWVA
+707 
-717 MQARMLA
+717 
-724 LKLGFIQQEQAADTA
+724 G
-739 ASVAKVAQKSS
+739 
-750 ETTAVVSMDAAK
+750 
-762 AGAGAAASQ
+762 
-771 ASIPY
+771 
-776 VGPALAVAA
+776 
-785 MVAMV
+785 
-790 AAVMA
+790 
-795 LLGKVKKF
+795 
-803 AAGGLVSGPG
+803 GGLGGLISGLFQWAGFASGGYVTGPG
-813 TSTSDS
+813 TTTSDS
-819 IPARLSAGEFV
+819 IPARLSAGEYV
-830 LRAEVVRRVG
+830 LRAEAVRRVG
-840 VDFLHALNG
+840 VEFLHALNG
-849 GLSAPRWS
+849 GLAAPRWL
-857 GPRLAFADGGVVPEI
+857 GPRLAFADGGLVPDV
-872 APAPAAA
+872 AQAPAAA
-879 PSQAVRIVNV
+879 PSQSVRIVNV

>member
-28 AKLGDESNR
+28 SKLGDESNR
-37 VKGLLAGLG
+37 VKGMLAGLG
-46 VSLSVAGFATMI
+46 VSLSVAGFAAMI

-116 VGDGAQ
+116 IGDGAQ
-122 VFEALGISVKNAD
+122 VFEALGVSVKNAD

-186 INQLTAEAERLGL
+186 ITQLTAEAERLGL

-258 WVGLGGVGNLV
+258 WVGLGGVGNLI

-303 PFMPFDIKFNDAAMA
+303 PFMPFDVKFNDAAMA
-318 TLKKNLAQWEQELA
+318 TLRKNLTQWEQELA
-332 GAKQRLDALISP
+332 AAKQRLDALTSP
-344 KRPEEKPPAGAP
+344 KRPEEKTPTGKP

-367 SGGQWINGKC
+367 SGGQWVNGKC
-377 EKKSAGSAEKD
+377 EKKSAGGAEKD
-388 TTGAQTA
+388 TTGAQLA
-395 LLKAQLDAEFALLKD
+395 VVKAQAEAEFKAVKE
-410 GLTRQQTALDAALED
+410 GLDLQKSALDRALDD
-425 RLVSVRNYY
+425 RLVSIRDYY
-434 IQKTAIEQREVDAE
+434 ARKTQIEQQAIDQELA
-448 IARKQ
+448 AKQ
-453 QELARSQQVASTG
+453 QELTAQSAVAVNG
-466 KSDNDRLRA
+466 KDEAQRLRA
-475 KAEVV
+475 KAEVKKLEGEITV
-480 KAESDLITLNNRRAD
+480 LNMKRGEIEVVNAHAAAKAEKELADELARVRDRLTEIRGAGGGGGGDVTRARLEREYQPLIEKLNRMGDTTGAADVGRLINVETDLAELAKLERQYGVVTDRMAIR
-495 IEQAN
+495 
-500 ARKSAQ
+500 
-506 AERELAD
+506 EREL
-513 ALAQARE
+513 Q
-520 ELGQI
+520 
-525 TGTATDA
+525 
-532 DRQAAIARS
+532 
-541 YRDLRAR
+541 
-548 LAAESDAGGVSLVD
+548 
-562 RQIDVNAVQANLAAL
+562 VQKD
-577 ESQWRQVTERLRN
+577 
-590 AQEAIQTQQQAGML
+590 AGML
-604 TEAQAR
+604 TESQMRRGVLELHQQTAAEVDGLIPKMQELAASTGSEEAINRVAR
-610 QQIVALQQQS
+610 LKVEVAGLKTETDDVATRINGDVENAFATMFEQIGSGAKS
-620 ATEMERLLPTMQQAA
+620 AKDAFADFARSVISAINRIAA
-635 QTIGPDAVIR
+635 QKIAE
-645 VQSWRNELE
+645 EL
-654 RTRLVVDEM
+654 
-663 APLWNRIGEAFG
+663 FG
-675 GALNGILSGT
+675 G
-685 QTWRNAMS
+685 MS
-693 ALFMQVANAFLQQL
+693 
-707 VIQPFQQWVA
+707 
-717 MQARMLA
+717 
-724 LKLGFIQQEQAADTA
+724 KG
-739 ASVAKVAQKSS
+739 
-750 ETTAVVSMDAAK
+750 
-762 AGAGAAASQ
+762 GG
-771 ASIPY
+771 
-776 VGPALAVAA
+776 
-785 MVAMV
+785 
-790 AAVMA
+790 
-795 LLGKVKKF
+795 
-803 AAGGLVSGPG
+803 GGLGGLISGLFQWAGFASGGYVTGPG
-813 TSTSDS
+813 TTTSDS
-819 IPARLSAGEFV
+819 IPARLSAGEYV
-830 LRAEVVRRVG
+830 LRAEAVRRVG
-840 VDFLHALNG
+840 VEFLHALNG
-849 GLSAPRWS
+849 GLAAPRWL
-857 GPRLAFADGGVVPEI
+857 GPRLAFADGGLVPDV
-872 APAPAAA
+872 AQAPAAA
-879 PSQAVRIVNV
+879 PSQSVRIVNV

>member
-28 AKLGDESNR
+28 AKLGDESSR

-46 VSLSVAGFATMI
+46 VSLSVAGFAAMI

-65 DQLNKLSQKIGISVE
+65 DHLNKLSQKIGISVE

-100 KGIKGLSQNIA
+100 KGIKGLSQNIT

-116 VGDGAQ
+116 IGDGAQ
-122 VFEALGISVKNAD
+122 VFDALGISVRNAD

-186 INQLTAEAERLGL
+186 ITQLTVEAERLGL

-208 AEAFNDNLTALKAS
+208 AEAFNDNITALKAS

-297 TGKAPV
+297 TSKAPV
-303 PFMPFDIKFNDAAMA
+303 PFMPFDVKFNDTAMA
-318 TLKKNLAQWEQELA
+318 TLRKNLAQWEQELA
-332 GAKQRLDALISP
+332 AAKQRLDALISP
-344 KRPEEKPPAGAP
+344 KRPEEKTPTGKP

-367 SGGQWINGKC
+367 SGGQWVNGKC
-377 EKKSAGSAEKD
+377 EKKSAGGAEKD
-388 TTGAQTA
+388 TTGAQLA
-395 LLKAQLDAEFALLKD
+395 VVKAQAESEFKVLKEGLDLQKS
-410 GLTRQQTALDAALED
+410 ALDRALDD
-425 RLVSVRNYY
+425 RLVSIRDYY
-434 IQKTAIEQREVDAE
+434 ARKTLIEQQAIDQELVA
-448 IARKQ
+448 KQ
-453 QELARSQQVASTG
+453 QELTAQSTVAVGG
-466 KSDNDRLRA
+466 KDEAQRLRA
-475 KAEVV
+475 KAEVKKLDGEITV
-480 KAESDLITLNNRRAD
+480 LNMKRGEVEVANAHAAAKAEKELADELARVRDRLAEIRGGAGGEVTRARLEREYQPLIEKLQRVGDAAGAADVGRLINVEADLAELGKLERQYQTVTERMAIR
-495 IEQAN
+495 
-500 ARKSAQ
+500 
-506 AERELAD
+506 EREL
-513 ALAQARE
+513 Q
-520 ELGQI
+520 
-525 TGTATDA
+525 
-532 DRQAAIARS
+532 
-541 YRDLRAR
+541 
-548 LAAESDAGGVSLVD
+548 
-562 RQIDVNAVQANLAAL
+562 VQKD
-577 ESQWRQVTERLRN
+577 
-590 AQEAIQTQQQAGML
+590 AGML
-604 TEAQAR
+604 TETQMRRGVLELHQQTAAEVEGLIPKMQELAAATGSEEAINRVAR
-610 QQIVALQQQS
+610 LKVEVAGLKTAADDVATRINGDVENAFATMFEQIGSGAKS
-620 ATEMERLLPTMQQAA
+620 AKDAFADFARSVLAAINRIAA
-635 QTIGPDAVIR
+635 QKIAE
-645 VQSWRNELE
+645 EL
-654 RTRLVVDEM
+654 
-663 APLWNRIGEAFG
+663 FG
-675 GALNGILSGT
+675 GMNKGG
-685 QTWRNAMS
+685 
-693 ALFMQVANAFLQQL
+693 
-707 VIQPFQQWVA
+707 
-717 MQARMLA
+717 
-724 LKLGFIQQEQAADTA
+724 
-739 ASVAKVAQKSS
+739 
-750 ETTAVVSMDAAK
+750 
-762 AGAGAAASQ
+762 
-771 ASIPY
+771 
-776 VGPALAVAA
+776 
-785 MVAMV
+785 
-790 AAVMA
+790 
-795 LLGKVKKF
+795 
-803 AAGGLVSGPG
+803 GGLGGLISGLFQWAGFASGGYVTGPG
-813 TSTSDS
+813 TTTSDS
-819 IPARLSAGEFV
+819 IPARLSAGEYV
-830 LRAEVVRRVG
+830 LRAEAVRRVG

-849 GLSAPRWS
+849 GFFAPRWS
-857 GPRLAFADGGVVPEI
+857 GPRLAFAEGGLVPDV
-872 APAPAAA
+872 AQPPAAA
-879 PSQAVRIVNV
+879 PSQSVRIVNV

>member
-28 AKLGDESNR
+28 SKLGDESNR

-46 VSLSVAGFATMI
+46 VSLSVAGFAAMI

-116 VGDGAQ
+116 IGDGAQ
-122 VFEALGISVKNAD
+122 VFDALGISVRNAD

-186 INQLTAEAERLGL
+186 ITQLTAEAERLGL

-208 AEAFNDNLTALKAS
+208 AETFNDNLTALKAS

-258 WVGLGGVGNLV
+258 WVGLGGVGNLI

-303 PFMPFDIKFNDAAMA
+303 PFMPFDVKFNDGAMA
-318 TLKKNLAQWEQELA
+318 TLRKNLAQWEQELA
-332 GAKQRLDALISP
+332 GAKQRLDALTSP
-344 KRPEEKPPAGAP
+344 KRPEEKTP
-356 TEDMQRIACVV
+356 TGKPTDDMQRIACVV
-367 SGGQWINGKC
+367 SGGQWVNGKC
-377 EKKSAGSAEKD
+377 EKKSAGGAEKD
-388 TTGAQTA
+388 TTGAQLA
-395 LLKAQLDAEFALLKD
+395 VVKAQAEAEFKVLKE
-410 GLTRQQTALDAALED
+410 GLDLQKTALDRALDD
-425 RLVSVRNYY
+425 RLVSIRDYY
-434 IQKTAIEQREVDAE
+434 GRKTQIEQQAIDQELA
-448 IARKQ
+448 AKQ
-453 QELARSQQVASTG
+453 QELTAQSAIAVGG
-466 KSDNDRLRA
+466 KDETQRLRA
-475 KAEVV
+475 KAEVKKLEGEITV
-480 KAESDLITLNNRRAD
+480 LNMKRGEVEVANAHAAAKAEKELADELARVRDRLAEIRGAGGGGGGDVTRARLEREYQPLIEKLNRMGDTTGAADVGRLINVEADLAEL
-495 IEQAN
+495 
-500 ARKSAQ
+500 ARLERQYGVVTERMAIR
-506 AERELAD
+506 EREL
-513 ALAQARE
+513 Q
-520 ELGQI
+520 
-525 TGTATDA
+525 
-532 DRQAAIARS
+532 
-541 YRDLRAR
+541 
-548 LAAESDAGGVSLVD
+548 
-562 RQIDVNAVQANLAAL
+562 VQKD
-577 ESQWRQVTERLRN
+577 
-590 AQEAIQTQQQAGML
+590 AGML
-604 TEAQAR
+604 TESQMRRGVLELHQQTAAEVDGLIPKMQELAASTGSEEAINRVAR
-610 QQIVALQQQS
+610 LKVEVAGLKTEADDVATRINGDVENAFATMFEQIGSGAKS
-620 ATEMERLLPTMQQAA
+620 AKDAFADFARSVISAINRIAA
-635 QTIGPDAVIR
+635 QKIAE
-645 VQSWRNELE
+645 EL
-654 RTRLVVDEM
+654 
-663 APLWNRIGEAFG
+663 FG
-675 GALNGILSGT
+675 G
-685 QTWRNAMS
+685 MS
-693 ALFMQVANAFLQQL
+693 
-707 VIQPFQQWVA
+707 
-717 MQARMLA
+717 
-724 LKLGFIQQEQAADTA
+724 KG
-739 ASVAKVAQKSS
+739 
-750 ETTAVVSMDAAK
+750 
-762 AGAGAAASQ
+762 GG
-771 ASIPY
+771 
-776 VGPALAVAA
+776 
-785 MVAMV
+785 
-790 AAVMA
+790 
-795 LLGKVKKF
+795 
-803 AAGGLVSGPG
+803 GGLGGLISGLFQWAGFASGGYVTGPG
-813 TSTSDS
+813 TTTSDS
-819 IPARLSAGEFV
+819 IPARLSAGEYV
-830 LRAEVVRRVG
+830 LRAEAVRRVG
-840 VDFLHALNG
+840 VEFLHALNG
-849 GLSAPRWS
+849 GLAAPRWL
-857 GPRLAFADGGVVPEI
+857 GPRLAFADGGLVPDV
-872 APAPAAA
+872 AQAPAAA
-879 PSQAVRIVNV
+879 PSQSVRIVNV

>member
-21 DSIRGNL
+21 DSIRSNL

-116 VGDGAQ
+116 IGDGAQ
-122 VFEALGISVKNAD
+122 VFEALGVSVKNAD
-135 GSMKSTEAV
+135 GTMKSTEAV

-186 INQLTAEAERLGL
+186 ISQLTAEAERLGL

-258 WVGLGGVGNLV
+258 WVGLGGVGNLI

-303 PFMPFDIKFNDAAMA
+303 PFMPFDVKFNDAAMA
-318 TLKKNLAQWEQELA
+318 TLRKNLTQWEQELA
-332 GAKQRLDALISP
+332 AAKQRLDALTSP
-344 KRPEEKPPAGAP
+344 KRPEEKTPTGKP

-367 SGGQWINGKC
+367 SGGQWVNGKC
-377 EKKSAGSAEKD
+377 EKKSAGGAEKD
-388 TTGAQTA
+388 TTGAQLA
-395 LLKAQLDAEFALLKD
+395 VVKAQAEAEFKALKE
-410 GLTRQQTALDAALED
+410 GLDLQKSALDRSLDD
-425 RLVSVRNYY
+425 RLVSIRDYY
-434 IQKTAIEQREVDAE
+434 ARKTQIEQQAIDQELA
-448 IARKQ
+448 AKQ
-453 QELARSQQVASTG
+453 QELTAQSAVAVNG
-466 KSDNDRLRA
+466 KDEAQRLRA
-475 KAEVV
+475 KAEVKKLEGEITV
-480 KAESDLITLNNRRAD
+480 LNMKRGEIEIVNAHAAAKAEKELADELARVRDRLTEIRGAGGGGGGDVTRARLEREYQPLIEKLNRMGDTTGAADVGRLINVETDLAELAKLERQYGVVTERMAIR
-495 IEQAN
+495 
-500 ARKSAQ
+500 
-506 AERELAD
+506 EREL
-513 ALAQARE
+513 Q
-520 ELGQI
+520 
-525 TGTATDA
+525 
-532 DRQAAIARS
+532 
-541 YRDLRAR
+541 
-548 LAAESDAGGVSLVD
+548 
-562 RQIDVNAVQANLAAL
+562 VQKD
-577 ESQWRQVTERLRN
+577 
-590 AQEAIQTQQQAGML
+590 AGML
-604 TEAQAR
+604 TETQMR
-610 QQIVALQQQS
+610 RGVLELHQQ
-620 ATEMERLLPTMQQAA
+620 
-635 QTIGPDAVIR
+635 
-645 VQSWRNELE
+645 
-654 RTRLVVDEM
+654 
-663 APLWNRIGEAFG
+663 
-675 GALNGILSGT
+675 
-685 QTWRNAMS
+685 
-693 ALFMQVANAFLQQL
+693 
-707 VIQPFQQWVA
+707 
-717 MQARMLA
+717 
-724 LKLGFIQQEQAADTA
+724 TA
-739 ASVAKVAQKSS
+739 AEV
-750 ETTAVVSMDAAK
+750 E
-762 AGAGAAASQ
+762 GL
-771 ASIPY
+771 IPKMQE
-776 VGPALAVAA
+776 LAVATGSEEA
-785 MVAMV
+785 INRVARLKVEVSGLKTAADDV
-790 AAVMA
+790 ATRINGDVENAFATMFEQIGSGAKSAKDAFADFARSVISAINRIAAQKMA
-795 LLGKVKKF
+795 EELFGGMSKGG
-803 AAGGLVSGPG
+803 GGLGGLISGLFQWAGFASGGYVTGPG
-813 TSTSDS
+813 TTTSDS
-819 IPARLSAGEFV
+819 IPARLSAGEYV
-830 LRAEVVRRVG
+830 LRAETVRRVG

-849 GLSAPRWS
+849 GMFGPRWS
-857 GPRLAFADGGVVPEI
+857 GPRLAFAEGGLVPDV
-872 APAPAAA
+872 AQAPAAA
-879 PSQAVRIVNV
+879 PSQSVRIVNV